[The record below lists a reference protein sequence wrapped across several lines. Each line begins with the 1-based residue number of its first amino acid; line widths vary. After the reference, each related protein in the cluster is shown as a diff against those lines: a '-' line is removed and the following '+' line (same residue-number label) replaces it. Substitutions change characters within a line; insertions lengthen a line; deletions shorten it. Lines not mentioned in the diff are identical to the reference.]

1 EGSGVGPGCEDTNEC
16 WTPNTITVD
25 VGVKVIFSNTD
36 SDKHT
41 FTSGTIFDDEVG
53 IVFNSGLVF
62 PGEEKYWVT
71 DTVGEFPYF
80 CLIHP
85 WMDGL
90 IIVQE
95 AGAVEETMEEETMM
109 EETVEEETMMEETV
123 EEETMMEETEV
134 IDETEGGGCLI
145 ATATFGSELAPQV
158 QQLRELR
165 DNTILSTESGTA
177 FMTT

>member
-1 EGSGVGPGCEDTNEC
+1 MKTKAICSFFVLFAIVAGIGATTPAAFAQAEVTIEPTEGSGVGPGCEDTNEC

-62 PGEEKYWVT
+62 PGEEEYWVT

-95 AGAVEETMEEETMM
+95 A
-109 EETVEEETMMEETV
+109 
-123 EEETMMEETEV
+123 
-134 IDETEGGGCLI
+134 
-145 ATATFGSELAPQV
+145 
-158 QQLRELR
+158 
-165 DNTILSTESGTA
+165 
-177 FMTT
+177 